1 MLDIIICED
10 NSIQLQQMV
19 GYIEKYALIEE
30 LPVQVKLATINP
42 HEVIQYIQDKS
53 KEDKS
58 FYFIDIELQ
67 SNIDGIELACQ
78 IRQNDPESKIVFVTA
93 YSEFAPLT
101 FKYHIEALDYIV
113 KSSPEQVQRDIV
125 RTIRTAYDRL
135 FSDHRDEAPRFV
147 IEMGARTKLINTQD
161 INHFET
167 LPPHRVRLVGPNL
180 LIDFYDTLT
189 DIANRHPHFVRVHRS
204 YVANL
209 QNVRTIDRKH
219 WIILFKDGS
228 QIPLARSRA
237 KDVEQ
242 RLQQL
247 QSRN

>member
-1 MLDIIICED
+1 
-10 NSIQLQQMV
+10 MV
-19 GYIEKYALIEE
+19 DYIEKYAFIEE

-42 HEVIQYIQDKS
+42 HEVIQYTQHKSKDDKS
-53 KEDKS
+53 L
-58 FYFIDIELQ
+58 YFIDIELQ
-67 SNIDGIELACQ
+67 SDIDGIELA
-78 IRQNDPESKIVFVTA
+78 RQVRQADPEGKIVFVTA
-93 YSEFAPLT
+93 FSELAPLT

-135 FSDHRDEAPRFV
+135 YYDRPEGAPRFV
-147 IEMGARTKLINTQD
+147 IEIGARTKLINTQD

-167 LPPHRVRLVGPNL
+167 LPPHRVRLIGPNL
-180 LIDFYDTLT
+180 LIDFYDTLQE
-189 DIANRHPHFVRVHRS
+189 IADRHPHFVRVHRS

-219 WIILFKDGS
+219 WTILFKDGS

-237 KDVEQ
+237 KDVEE
-242 RLQQL
+242 RLNQL
-247 QSRN
+247 QGHN